1 MWWQLAIVAGIVVCP
16 WLVPWGRNLL
26 LLSLALW
33 FGLWGM
39 LFGFLQRAHELND
52 RFGPELL
59 LMLLI
64 VLYSISCLLR
74 MLQHW
79 LWMRWRRYRQQR
91 QLA

>member
-39 LFGFLQRAHELND
+39 LFG
-52 RFGPELL
+52 
-59 LMLLI
+59 
-64 VLYSISCLLR
+64 VLHRS
-74 MLQHW
+74 
-79 LWMRWRRYRQQR
+79 
-91 QLA
+91 